1 VEGIEVIG
9 EGNGVGCNLDGGGHV
24 CERNRSVF
32 LASMRWV
39 E

>member
-9 EGNGVGCNLDGGGHV
+9 EGNGVGCNLDAGGHV
-24 CERNRSVF
+24 CERNGLVF